1 MAIPFIEIIEWVE
14 HNPNLLMWKF
24 PDADKEIK
32 NGAKLIVRESQTA
45 MMLNEGLLAD
55 TFAPGTHKLS
65 TENIPIFSRLKGW
78 KYGFESPY
86 KADIYFFCT
95 RQFVNLKW
103 GTPAP
108 VLMRDPQF
116 GQVRIRAFGS
126 YNVRITDVAKFFKEY
141 AGTYQQ
147 LTVFEL
153 ECQIRDFIAPK
164 FGEVLA
170 QAQIPVVEVA
180 GNISALN
187 EKVRPVIQ
195 PYFNDFGIEVTQFA
209 ISSVTLP
216 EEVTGYYDKVTGM
229 NMVNDLDKFQKF
241 NTAVA
246 TAMENTAPNA
256 GVQQGIAIGM
266 MMNQVN
272 PAATPASNHQ
282 QDDITAKLQKL
293 KGLFDAG
300 LIDEEEYKTK
310 KASLLENM

>member
-1 MAIPFIEIIEWVE
+1 MALPFIEIIEWVE
-14 HNPNLLMWKF
+14 HSPNLLMWKF
-24 PDADKEIK
+24 PDTDREIK

-45 MMLNEGLLAD
+45 LMLNEGILAD
-55 TFAPGTHKLS
+55 TFPAGTHQLS

-86 KADIYFFCT
+86 KADVYFFCT

-108 VLMRDPQF
+108 ILMTDPKF
-116 GQVRIRAFGS
+116 GQVRIRAFGT
-126 YNVRITDVAKFFKEY
+126 YNVRITDIGKFFREY
-141 AGTYQQ
+141 AGTFPQ

-164 FGEVLA
+164 FGEILS

-180 GNISALN
+180 GNISELN

-195 PYFNDFGIEVTQFA
+195 PYFDDFGIEVTQFA

-216 EEVTGYYDKVTGM
+216 DEVTAYYDKVTGM
-229 NMVNDLDKFQKF
+229 NMIDDMDKFQKF

-246 TAMENTAPNA
+246 TSQENTTVNS
-256 GVQQGIAIGM
+256 GVQQGVAMGI
-266 MMNQVN
+266 MMNQM
-272 PAATPASNHQ
+272 Q
-282 QDDITAKLQKL
+282 QNVGIKEEDIIAKLQKL
-293 KGLFDAG
+293 KTMLESG
-300 LIDEEEYKTK
+300 LIDEEEFKNKKTE
-310 KASLLENM
+310 LLSNF